1 MNIVIVGD
9 GKMGFALAQNLSKEG
24 HDIMIIDS
32 NPNALRNA
40 SNLLDVGCIPGNG
53 ISSDVLMEAGAN
65 VADLLIAVTSKD
77 EINIICCLIA
87 RKLGARHTIARV
99 RDPQYAQN
107 LAILREDLGLS
118 MQVNPELEAAT
129 EISRIIRFPSALK
142 VDFFAGG
149 RSRW

>member
-53 ISSDVLMEAGAN
+53 ISSDVLMEAGVNA
-65 VADLLIAVTSKD
+65 ADLLIAVTSKD
-77 EINIICCLIA
+77 I
-87 RKLGARHTIARV
+87 
-99 RDPQYAQN
+99 
-107 LAILREDLGLS
+107 
-118 MQVNPELEAAT
+118 
-129 EISRIIRFPSALK
+129 FPGNY
-142 VDFFAGG
+142 D
-149 RSRW
+149 

>member
-1 MNIVIVGD
+1 
-9 GKMGFALAQNLSKEG
+9 
-24 HDIMIIDS
+24 MIIDS

-142 VDFFAGG
+142 VDFFARG